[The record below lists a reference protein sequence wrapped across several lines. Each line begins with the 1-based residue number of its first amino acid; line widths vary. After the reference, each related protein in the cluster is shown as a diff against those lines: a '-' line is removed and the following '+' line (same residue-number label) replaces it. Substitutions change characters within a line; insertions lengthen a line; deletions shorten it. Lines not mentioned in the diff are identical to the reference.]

1 MRNAKIKG
9 VNRMLTKRLVFGVM
23 CGILLPNQIVFSE
36 PVKFLPSTQYFSVK
50 NFYVPD
56 QSGYKAYSVDGF
68 YEGVSNEANPKL
80 LLFPKLQ
87 LNKNSITILD
97 SIGQRVTNTENFNK
111 NDVSRIIISVNYNP
125 ELPTKME
132 GVGISYALNSMS
144 EKAYYVNTVKNLD
157 GTIPYHPNIFNLPN
171 GFMYKNLIDQQYQSY
186 ENVKGE
192 QNKLEEFW
200 KKYKT
205 QTINFE
211 NLKLQALDQNEVL
224 GESVDIEGGAS
235 FNGGT
240 ISIIIKNPKIQTIN
254 MVLEGNYQVKAS
266 FLFKDSSTS
275 SINANFNESIIM
287 NKYVKQT
294 KDSLV
299 SNKSSG
305 WKVFNFGNRRKS
317 IKESYKEQ
325 IEQNNITDEKTNT
338 LIVMEDADDDMI
350 SVFEKKFF
358 PEVGKDQVIKE
369 HLAAA
374 QVATTNSQPDLAK
387 AHTAYATM
395 LTSQDETSKVD
406 AAAAAAALSEKN
418 YAMFVAKGMEMFDNS
433 GKATG
438 HYERIITQ
446 GSEYDKD
453 IAWIYTKKRSVKR
466 KYNIMMNPVS
476 EVAQHGSLGVCGIAS
491 YPYYKTYLA
500 PNNPNYISQAFMITC
515 VKEGSPLHKSNIAP
529 GAIFDTIDNRRIL
542 NWSNL
547 EDFLMNKKPGDI
559 VRLTFA
565 NDSTPYAQTI
575 NIKLE
580 AGLNK

>member
-1 MRNAKIKG
+1 MLIKKI
-9 VNRMLTKRLVFGVM
+9 VFGIM
-23 CGILLPNQIVFSE
+23 CGILLPNQNVFSE
-36 PVKFLPSTQYFSVK
+36 PVKFLPSTQYFSVRD
-50 NFYVPD
+50 FYVPN
-56 QSGYKAYSVDGF
+56 QSGYNIYSVDGF
-68 YEGVSNEANPKL
+68 YEGVSSEANPKL

-87 LNKNSITILD
+87 LNTNSIAILD
-97 SIGQRVTNTENFNK
+97 SMGKKVDNTENFNK
-111 NDVSRIIISVNYNP
+111 NDVSRIIISVKYNP
-125 ELPTKME
+125 ELPTRME

-144 EKAYYVNTVKNLD
+144 AKGYYVNTVKNLD
-157 GTIPYHPNIFNLPN
+157 GTIPYHQNIFNLPN
-171 GFMYKNLIDQQYQSY
+171 GLMYKNLIDQHYQAY
-186 ENVKGE
+186 ENNRQE

-235 FNGGT
+235 FNGGS
-240 ISIIIKNPKIQTIN
+240 ISIIIKNPNIQTIN

-275 SINANFNESIIM
+275 SIDAKFDESIIM

-317 IKESYKEQ
+317 IRESFKEQ
-325 IEQNNITDEKTNT
+325 IEQNNRTDVRTNT
-338 LIVMEDADDDMI
+338 IIVMEDADDDMI
-350 SVFEKKFF
+350 KIFESKFF
-358 PEVGKDQVIKE
+358 PQVGKDQVIKE

-374 QVATTNSQPDLAK
+374 QVATSNSQPDLAK
-387 AHTAYATM
+387 AHTAYASM

-406 AAAAAAALSEKN
+406 AAAAAAALSEQN

-446 GSEYDKD
+446 ESEYGADKT
-453 IAWIYTKKRSVKR
+453 WIYTKKRSVKR
-466 KYNIMMNPVS
+466 KYNIMMNPLS
-476 EVAQHGSLGVCGIAS
+476 EVAQHGSLGVCGIAP
-491 YPYYKTYLA
+491 YPYYKMYLA

-515 VKEGSPLHKSNIAP
+515 VTEGSPLHKSNIVP
-529 GAIFDTIDNRRIL
+529 GAIFDTIDNKRIL

-547 EDFLMNKKPGDI
+547 EDFLLNKKPGDV
-559 VRLTFA
+559 VRLAFA
-565 NDSTPYAQTI
+565 NDSTPYTQTI
-575 NIKLE
+575 NIKLA
-580 AGLNK
+580 AGTNK